1 MINVKR
7 VVLVL
12 IFFFAAVMFAQD
24 KEMNPDAG
32 KLFNEGN
39 ALLKAGNYNGALEK
53 YDAAL
58 KIEKDYRIY
67 YQKGI
72 SLRKSNKNEEAKNA
86 FEESLK
92 LNPNFEASY
101 NALGGVYFS
110 MGNFTKS
117 IEKFEKIL
125 EMKNVKANVKD
136 KVKSNMALAY
146 SRLGNESLS
155 KGEASKGIDYLKKA
169 VEHSNYDAAYLSLAK
184 VYSETGLYDE
194 SIKAAENALKFR
206 SKISRGGPYY
216 YMGIAYKGKGDNA
229 KAREMFAQAQSDATY
244 KKTAEYE
251 LGLLK

>member
-1 MINVKR
+1 MITVKR

-12 IFFFAAVMFAQD
+12 IFFFTAAMFAQD
-24 KEMNPDAG
+24 KEMNTEAG

-39 ALLKAGNYNGALEK
+39 ALLKAGNYNGAIEK

-72 SLRKSNKNEEAKNA
+72 SLRKSNKNEEAKNS

-110 MGNFTKS
+110 MGDFTKS

-155 KGEASKGIDYLKKA
+155 KGEASRGIDYLKKA

-184 VYSETGLYDE
+184 VYSETGQYDE
-194 SIKAAENALKFR
+194 SIKAAENALKYR
-206 SKISRGGPYY
+206 SKISKGGPYF
-216 YMGIAYKGKGDNA
+216 YMGIAYKGKGNNT

-244 KKTAEYE
+244 RKTAEYE

>member
-1 MINVKR
+1 MITVKQ

-12 IFFFAAVMFAQD
+12 LIFFTAAVFAQD
-24 KEMNPDAG
+24 KEMNPEAG

-39 ALLKAGNYNGALEK
+39 ALLKAGNYNGAIEK
-53 YDAAL
+53 YNAAL
-58 KIEKDYRIY
+58 KIEKDYRIF

-72 SLRKSNKNEEAKNA
+72 SLRKSNKNDEAKDS

-136 KVKSNMALAY
+136 KVKNNMSLAY

-155 KGEASKGIDYLKKA
+155 KGDPTKGIELLKKA
-169 VEHSNYDAAYLSLAK
+169 VEFSNYDAAFLSLAK
-184 VYSETGLYDE
+184 VYSETGQYDE
-194 SIKAAENALKFR
+194 SIKAAENALKYR

-216 YMGIAYKGKGDNA
+216 YMGISYKGKGDNA
-229 KAREMFAQAQSDATY
+229 KAKEMFSQAQSDATY